1 MSELEKSAVNGK
13 SKLNE
18 ERRKF
23 LNEQLKDVEKQEEVS
38 LSIDFDE
45 ALHEYET
52 KNAPHK
58 IKFKGKVY
66 EIPFTMPFSFGMF
79 YMRHCLVKRDSGVF
93 FEIPTDLMS
102 TFIEK
107 MFGQNFLNALDM
119 EQDVE
124 MNFIVGVMIPQIME
138 LWGHSVNTDIPRK
151 NV

>member
-1 MSELEKSAVNGK
+1 MSELEKSVEEK
-13 SKLNE
+13 KKINE
-18 ERRKF
+18 ERKKF

-38 LSIDFDE
+38 LAIDFDE
-45 ALHEYET
+45 ALNEYST
-52 KNAPHK
+52 KNVPHK

-79 YMRHCLVKRDSGVF
+79 YMKHCLVKRDKGVF
-93 FEIPTDLMS
+93 FEIPTERMS
-102 TFIEK
+102 EFIEK
-107 MFGQNFLNALDM
+107 MFGQKFLNALDM
-119 EQDVE
+119 EKDVE